1 MQLVRRAFGPA
12 KGMLAEEDKRA
23 ALEAGG
29 VREGREQVAVGRF
42 EGG

>member
-1 MQLVRRAFGPA
+1 
-12 KGMLAEEDKRA
+12 MLAEEDKRA

-29 VREGREQVAVGRF
+29 VREGREQVEVDRF